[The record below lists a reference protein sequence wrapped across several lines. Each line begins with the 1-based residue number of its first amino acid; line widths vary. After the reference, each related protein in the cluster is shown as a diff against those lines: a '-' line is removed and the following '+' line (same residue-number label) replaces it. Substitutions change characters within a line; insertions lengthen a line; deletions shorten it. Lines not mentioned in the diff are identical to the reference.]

1 MNASIPSGRKFV
13 YGAIDKK
20 LKEGNN
26 WHEAAAFNLRQI
38 ANNRSIKFL
47 ALSIMQ
53 YSVR

>member
-1 MNASIPSGRKFV
+1 MPPFPLDESSSM
-13 YGAIDKK
+13 AIDKK

-53 YSVR
+53 YSAR